1 LARENASLFNLV
13 YKISGDLKHV
23 KPKEKSMAMVKSLW
37 RILRGG
43 RIKFSLMN
51 KAVLW

>member
-23 KPKEKSMAMVKSLW
+23 KPKEKSQRKIHGHGEVSLENTPG
-37 RILRGG
+37 RTDKIL
-43 RIKFSLMN
+43 IDE
-51 KAVLW
+51 